1 VFLEPQTWPFTVA
14 TVLLLMIAI
23 MEGLAMLLGA
33 SVSEWLHGLVDHADG
48 PDVPDA
54 PDGAFDKALG
64 WLHVGRVPLLV
75 LLVLFLAAFALTGF
89 ALNMVVH
96 RMLGL
101 WLTPWISVP
110 LAFIATVST
119 VRALGDVLARVI
131 PREQS
136 FAVTFDSLVG
146 LVATVVNGT
155 ARPGYPAQAKV
166 VSQYGQT
173 LYVLVEPDEEGVTFQ
188 NGSSVLLVRQLAG
201 NRFSGIDNPRPDLL

>member
-33 SVSEWLHGLVDHADG
+33 SVSEWLHGLIDH
-48 PDVPDA
+48 PDA
-54 PDGAFDKALG
+54 PDAPAGGLDRALG

-96 RMLGL
+96 RIFGL
-101 WLTPWISVP
+101 WLTTWISVP
-110 LAFIATVST
+110 LAFVATVST
-119 VRALGDVLARVI
+119 VRALGNVLARII

-146 LVATVVNGT
+146 LVAIVVNGT

-166 VSQYGQT
+166 VSQYGQS
-173 LYVLVEPDEEGVTFQ
+173 LYVMVEPDEEGVTFQ
-188 NGSSVLLVRQLAG
+188 IASSVLLVRQLAG

>member
-14 TVLLLMIAI
+14 TVLLLMIAL

-33 SVSEWLHGLVDHADG
+33 SVSEWLHGMLHHSDGVHA
-48 PDVPDA
+48 DA

-75 LLVLFLAAFALTGF
+75 LLVLFLASFALYGF
-89 ALNMVVH
+89 ALNMVVRH
-96 RMLGL
+96 LFGV
-101 WLTPWISVP
+101 WLPPFISAP
-110 LAFIATVST
+110 LAFVATVST
-119 VRALGDVLARVI
+119 VRMLGNVLARIV

-146 LVATVVNGT
+146 LVATVVSGT

-166 VSQYGQT
+166 VNQHGQS
-173 LYVLVEPDEEGVTFQ
+173 LYVMVEPDEPGVTFST
-188 NGSSVLLVRQLAG
+188 GASVLLVRQLAG

>member
-33 SVSEWLHGLVDHADG
+33 SVSEWLHGLVDHAG
-48 PDVPDA
+48 G

-96 RMLGL
+96 RMFGL
-101 WLTPWISVP
+101 WLAPWISVP

-166 VSQYGQT
+166 VSQHGQT
-173 LYVLVEPDEEGVTFQ
+173 LYVLVEPDEAGVTFQ

>member
-33 SVSEWLHGLVDHADG
+33 SVSEWLHGLVDHSHG
-48 PDVPDA
+48 PVLDA
-54 PDGAFDKALG
+54 PDGAFDKAFG

-119 VRALGDVLARVI
+119 VRALGDVLARII

-155 ARPGYPAQAKV
+155 ARSGYPAQAKV
-166 VSQYGQT
+166 VSQHGQT
-173 LYVLVEPDEEGVTFQ
+173 LYVLVEPDEAGVTFQ
-188 NGSSVLLVRQLAG
+188 SGASVLLVRQLAG